1 MKQLLTTKLTGV
13 ALCVALIAL
22 VGGTAL
28 AYFNTTGT
36 GSASAGVSKLSSPT
50 ITAATPATGGTVA
63 LTWEAV
69 AAPGPGTV
77 TYTVSRDGG
86 GAEGTCVST
95 LIVNSCVDSGLAA
108 GTYSYVVTAK
118 WRSWTVVSPVK
129 TAQVT
134 VGPIHHFTL
143 TAASSTP
150 AAGAADNLTITA
162 KDAGGGTVTTYIGT
176 KSLTFSGASAS
187 PSGTVPTVSDSSGSE
202 VAFGGATAINF
213 STGVATVASGNN
225 GAMKLYKSGATSISI
240 SDGSVST
247 ETPLAVTVAA
257 AAASKFVLA
266 AATTTLAAGETDN
279 LTITAQDT
287 YGNLATSYT
296 GSKSLTFSGAPASPG
311 GTVSTVVN
319 SSGSA
324 VNFGSATAIA
334 FASGVA
340 TVASGK
346 NGVMRLYASGE
357 PDINVSDGS
366 VSTKAPLEVTV
377 SPLAAAKF
385 VLTAATTTP
394 AAGAADNLTTTAQDT
409 YGNVAT
415 SYAGAKS
422 LTFSGAAASPSGT
435 VPTVSDS
442 SGAEIAFGSA
452 TTINFSAGVASVSSG
467 KNGVMK
473 LYKGGST
480 SLKVTDGILLTPTA
494 LVVTVGTTATRLL
507 LAASTTTPT
516 AGASVN
522 LTITALDAYEN
533 TATSYTGAKNL
544 TFSGASASPNNTKP
558 TVANSSSTSGV
569 AFGTVTAITFTAGV
583 ATVSSSKNGVMKL
596 YDAEEASIVV
606 SDGSISTSSPL
617 TVTVSPLAASKLV
630 LAAATLT
637 PAAGAVDNLTI
648 TAQDTY
654 GNVAIS
660 YTGAKSLTFSGAS
673 ASPGGNNPT
682 VSDSSGT
689 NIAFGSPTAINFSEG
704 IAAVS
709 AEKNGAM
716 KLYKL
721 GSTTINASDG
731 IFTTANVT
739 LTVATTATKFLLAR
753 RHDHPGRR
761 RRQHPHDHRQGPLR
775 KHGHRLHR
783 RQEPH
788 LLRRLGEPQRSP
800 ADDRKYLRHLRQ
812 LRHRHLDHFHLRRRH
827 RDLDQKRHDE
837 TQLGR
842 PGEHHRQRRH
852 DLQPHPA
859 GSDRLDRRRGALG
872 HHQHQH
878 QRRHPWLQL
887 PLHLH
892 PERPRQQRHG
902 ESEGRRHRQRRQHRQ
917 RGRHRPRRQNRPHRW
932 QRHGQRHPAGDPR
945 HGRRRIGD
953 DLHLHLQI
961 LRHIHRNGD
970 GIRLGR
976 HRLHGGDADR
986 DQIATRRRSAVR
998 TARGA
1003 WQPRPRGPSAL
1014 PR

>member
-1 MKQLLTTKLTGV
+1 MRRLLTTKLTGV

-22 VGGTAL
+22 VSGTAL

-36 GSASAGVSKLSSPT
+36 GSASAGVWKLSSPT
-50 ITAATPATGGTVA
+50 ITVASPATGGTVA

-69 AAPGPGTV
+69 TGPGPGAV

-86 GAEGTCVST
+86 SAGGTCVST
-95 LIVNSCVDSGLAA
+95 LSVNTCTDGGLGP

-134 VGPIHHFTL
+134 VGPVHHLTL

-150 AAGAADNLTITA
+150 TAGAADNLTVTA

-176 KSLTFSGASAS
+176 KSLTFAGASAS
-187 PSGTVPTVSDSSGSE
+187 PSGTLPTVSDSTGSE

-213 STGVATVASGNN
+213 SAGVATVASGNN
-225 GAMKLYKSGATSISI
+225 GAMKLYKSGATSVSV
-240 SDGSVST
+240 SDGSIST

-266 AATTTLAAGETDN
+266 AAAATLAAGETNN

-319 SSGSA
+319 SSGSV
-324 VNFGSATAIA
+324 VNFGSATAIT
-334 FASGVA
+334 FAAGVA

-366 VSTKAPLEVTV
+366 ASTKAPLEVTV

-385 VLTAATTTP
+385 ALTAAATTP
-394 AAGAADNLTTTAQDT
+394 AAGATDNLTTTAQDT

-415 SYAGAKS
+415 SYSGSKS
-422 LTFSGAAASPSGT
+422 LTFSGASASPNGT
-435 VPTVSDS
+435 VPTVSDA
-442 SGAEIAFGSA
+442 SGADIAFGSA
-452 TTINFSAGVASVSSG
+452 TTINFSAGVATVSSG
-467 KNGVMK
+467 KNGVME

-480 SLKVTDGILLTPTA
+480 SLKVTDGTLLTPTA
-494 LVVTVGTTATRLL
+494 LVVTVGTTAARLS
-507 LAASTTTPT
+507 LAASTTSPA

-630 LAAATLT
+630 LVAATLT
-637 PAAGAVDNLTI
+637 PAAGAVDNLTV

-660 YTGAKSLTFSGAS
+660 YSGAKNLTFSGAS
-673 ASPGGNNPT
+673 ASPGGNSPT

-709 AEKNGAM
+709 GEKNGAM

-731 IFTTANVT
+731 TFTTANVT
-739 LTVATTATKFLLAR
+739 LTVATTATKFLLGAATTTPVAAAANILTITAKDPYENTVTAYTGAKNLTFSGAAASPSGALPTIANTSGTAVNFGTATSITFTSGVATATSTKNGTMKLNLAGPANITVSDGTISNPSPLAVTVSAGAAAR
-753 RHDHPGRR
+753 WGITNI
-761 RRQHPHDHRQGPLR
+761 
-775 KHGHRLHR
+775 
-783 RQEPH
+783 
-788 LLRRLGEPQRSP
+788 SIS
-800 ADDRKYLRHLRQ
+800 A
-812 LRHRHLDHFHLRRRH
+812 
-827 RDLDQKRHDE
+827 
-837 TQLGR
+837 
-842 PGEHHRQRRH
+842 
-852 DLQPHPA
+852 
-859 GSDRLDRRRGALG
+859 GALG
-872 HHQHQH
+872 SNCLFTCTLTGLGNSGTVKAKVAVTDSVGNTVNAVGTGHGAKVV
-878 QRRHPWLQL
+878 LTGGSGTVSGT
-887 PLHLH
+887 PLAI
-892 PERPRQQRHG
+892 PSTGAAESATTFTYTSKSSG
-902 ESEGRRHRQRRQHRQ
+902 TFTETATVSASEGTAYT
-917 RGRHRPRRQNRPHRW
+917 
-932 QRHGQRHPAGDPR
+932 PAT
-945 HGRRRIGD
+945 
-953 DLHLHLQI
+953 LT
-961 LRHIHRNGD
+961 
-970 GIRLGR
+970 
-976 HRLHGGDADR
+976 
-986 DQIATRRRSAVR
+986 ATK
-998 TARGA
+998 
-1003 WQPRPRGPSAL
+1003 
-1014 PR
+1014 